1 MTLRF
6 TLRQIHYF
14 VTVAEVGSIS
24 RASERLNISPPSL
37 STAIAQLEAAF
48 GIRLF
53 IRQHSQGLSLTG
65 EGRRFLNEARQLLA
79 QASAMHRSAN
89 EISHELRGP
98 LAVGCHTSF
107 SAMVLPTIRRAIE
120 TAHRNISWSAITGDQ
135 SVLIDRL
142 HAGEIDAALAFDLG
156 VPKYLTFEPLSQLKT
171 HVILAT
177 DHPLSTRAA
186 VSLEEL
192 SEQPLILLDLPMQRE
207 YTLGLFEAARCE
219 PLVFDRIADTNLL
232 RAMVAGGHGYSLANV
247 RPLNSAAADGKAIVM
262 KPLSD
267 VHTPVSIGVASAH
280 ATFRPKVVSA
290 FIAQCRRLIH
300 DDVIPGMA
308 PPPSGEIAERLMS
321 LAG

>member
-37 STAIAQLEAAF
+37 STAIGQLEAAF

-65 EGRRFLNEARQLLA
+65 EGRRFLNEAKQLLA

-98 LAVGCHTSF
+98 LSVGCHVSF
-107 SAMVLPTIRRAIE
+107 SAMLLPTIRRSVEA
-120 TAHRNISWSAITGDQ
+120 AHRNITWSSTTGDQ
-135 SVLIDRL
+135 AALIDRL
-142 HAGEIDAALAFDLG
+142 HAGEIDAALVFDLG
-156 VPKYLTFEPLSQLKT
+156 IPRDLVFEPLSQLKT
-171 HVILAT
+171 HAIMAA
-177 DHPLSTRAA
+177 DHPLASQAS

-192 SEQPLILLDLPMQRE
+192 SEQPLILLELPLQRE
-207 YTLGLFEAARCE
+207 YFLGLFEAAGCE
-219 PLVFDRIADTNLL
+219 PNVYDRVADANLL

-247 RPLNSAAADGKAIVM
+247 RPLNAAAADGRAIVM

-267 VHTPVSIGVASAH
+267 VHAPVSIGLVAAH
-280 ATFRPKVVSA
+280 GSFRPKVVSA
-290 FIAQCRRLIH
+290 FMAQCRRLIH

-308 PPPSGEIAERLMS
+308 PPPSGEITERPMS